1 MVRNVERYH
10 AYAINCCRTR
20 CRARPRRGRMHRRR
34 RLVDH
39 TANSP
44 SDSSWRMILPLGS
57 GGHPDEP
64 GSNDSPKWTPGKL
77 PVTMQPILAFN
88 GDLWMT
94 SQTNAWSSSNGR
106 LAALHKDRHG
116 KPHLGRQAILQGSS
130 VVVRRYGVQ
139 PARAGQ

>member
-1 MVRNVERYH
+1 
-10 AYAINCCRTR
+10 
-20 CRARPRRGRMHRRR
+20 
-34 RLVDH
+34 
-39 TANSP
+39 
-44 SDSSWRMILPLGS
+44 MILPLGS

>member
-1 MVRNVERYH
+1 MLTQLIAAELAVVL
-10 AYAINCCRTR
+10 
-20 CRARPRRGRMHRRR
+20 G
-34 RLVDH
+34 LVAVACTDDDASS
-39 TANSP
+39 TMPANSP

-64 GSNDSPKWTPGKL
+64 GSNDSPKWMPGKL